1 MSSWE
6 YLEDQ
11 SRPSSPNEG
20 VQAVSVKGSMQLN
33 GSSGSDNK
41 MLKRKNGGLEVPRP
55 KKQIQ
60 AQAQDGWV
68 CVSESCNR
76 AKELIANLTPV
87 SMH

>member
-20 VQAVSVKGSMQLN
+20 VQAVSVKGPTQAN
-33 GSSGSDNK
+33 EVAGSDSK
-41 MLKRKNGGLEVPRP
+41 TLKRKNGGLEIPRP

-60 AQAQDGWV
+60 AQPQDGWV
-68 CVSESCNR
+68 CVSVCSDRYEGF
-76 AKELIANLTPV
+76 IANLRSV